1 MIKQSY
7 EMELERNGIC
17 LSTTSGWS
25 MFPLLR
31 DRRDTIVLA
40 PVKGELKKYDLP
52 LYKRPDG
59 TYVLHRI
66 LEVRPEGFVLC
77 GDHQLF
83 MEFPVKRDWIVGV
96 VTGIYRDEH
105 FIDVKKSR
113 GYRMYVLVW
122 CSSMKARSIF
132 LKIMSVWNRFR
143 RIFHSENTTRQK
155 PEEK

>member
-7 EMELERNGIC
+7 EEELERTGMC

-31 DRRDTIVLA
+31 DRRDTVVLT
-40 PVKGELKKYDLP
+40 PVKGALKRYDLP

-66 LEVRPEGFVLC
+66 LEVRQDGYVLC

-83 MEFPVKRDWIVGV
+83 REFQVKQDWIVGI

-105 FIDVKKSR
+105 YIDLKSR
-113 GYRMYVLVW
+113 GYRLYVQIW
-122 CSSMKARSIF
+122 CRSLKVRSAL
-132 LKIMSVWNRFR
+132 LKIISVRNRFR
-143 RIFHSENTTRQK
+143 RIYRRENKTGQK
-155 PEEK
+155 SDKK